1 MWGRHSCRSPQGAV
15 WGRCRL
21 ARWVEVGVT
30 EGERDAVRFQHV
42 LERSRRAERVGW
54 SAIGV
59 VVGVGV
65 LAALAVLV
73 VVVLFVVAA
82 VSVN

>member
-1 MWGRHSCRSPQGAV
+1 M
-15 WGRCRL
+15 
-21 ARWVEVGVT
+21 T

-42 LERSRRAERVGW
+42 LERGRRAERVGW

-59 VVGVGV
+59 VVGLGV